1 MYEEEKEQL
10 VEVARTAYLK
20 GLTAGW
26 GGNISMRIA
35 DDIILITPHK
45 KSLAFV
51 RPEDLLLIDM
61 DGTLL
66 EGEGRTS
73 TETKM
78 HLALYKKHSYGAVI
92 HLHPPAVNSVV
103 NVGIELSLS
112 TFESALTLGGT
123 PPILPQSG
131 PTVTDIDSLL
141 TAFET
146 SSAVVLQKHGIV
158 CAGDDIYEAFS
169 LADVLEEAAK
179 ITINSYALK
188 GVNHRSENS
197 EVAKSDTDT
206 VPVFS
211 EEHLLKLQQLINED
225 SEAQKLGLETN
236 LTVKYAI
243 KQQEDGLIYNMHFVQ
258 GRLEKI
264 THDDDAD
271 FINVGK
277 KAIWIHVFNGRL
289 DPFAATSQ
297 KKLRLVKGHIGDLS
311 KWYAP
316 FYRIFDLWK
325 FAPVEELADE

>member
-1 MYEEEKEQL
+1 MYELEKKQL
-10 VEVARTAYLK
+10 VEVARMAYTR

-26 GGNISMRIA
+26 GGNVSIKVS
-35 DDIILITPHK
+35 DDAILITPHK
-45 KSLAFV
+45 KSLGFV
-51 RPEDLLLIDM
+51 VEDDLLLIDTT
-61 DGTLL
+61 GSVI

-78 HLALYKKHSYGAVI
+78 HMALYENYSYNALI
-92 HLHPPAVNSVV
+92 HLHPPVVNSLVA
-103 NVGIELSLS
+103 NKINLSLS
-112 TFESALTLGGT
+112 TYESALTLSGT
-123 PPILPQSG
+123 PPIVPQTG
-131 PTVTDIDSLL
+131 PTVTNTAALVS
-141 TAFET
+141 AFET
-146 SSAVVLQKHGIV
+146 SSAVILESHGVI

-179 ITINSYALK
+179 ITLNSHILQK
-188 GVNHRSENS
+188 SELTEETATKNS
-197 EVAKSDTDT
+197 EATIF
-206 VPVFS
+206 PVFS
-211 EEHLLKLQQLINED
+211 KEHLLTLQQLIND
-225 SEAQKLGLETN
+225 DDEAQKLGQETD

-243 KQQEDGLIYNMHFVQ
+243 KQHEDGLIYNMHFVK
-258 GRLEKI
+258 GRLETI

-297 KKLRLVKGHIGDLS
+297 KKLRLIKGHIGDLA

-325 FAPVEELADE
+325 FAPVKELTDE